1 VHLTILSIPHSA
13 NRLTYDYNEL
23 VLIVDMPSNLHEE
36 LFDYFKECL
45 TLAIASIPYDRKIIC
60 PRISMNYRLKIEGK
74 TVTPDL
80 TVTIAATLGP
90 MESVVVSGLG
100 ECALSENKVHVF
112 TKMRKEVTAHPEV
125 DFAIIA
131 LIKEAMPY
139 ECPIPDSTTFKTL
152 ISEDDAD
159 HDPLSLRAFIRQ
171 RSTPRQFNNPI
182 KVAEHNWCQVESVE
196 YFVWTKG
203 VNGTPINIDDRDPQ
217 RMAYGVSGNHRIL
230 LSNLRH

>member
-13 NRLTYDYNEL
+13 NRLTCDYNEL
-23 VLIVDMPSNLHEE
+23 VLIVDMPSNIHEE
-36 LFDYFKECL
+36 SFDYFKECL
-45 TLAIASIPYDRKIIC
+45 TLAIASIPYDRKIIR
-60 PRISMNYRLKIEGK
+60 PRISMNYHLKIEGK

-80 TVTIAATLGP
+80 TVAIAATLGP
-90 MESVVVSGLG
+90 TESVVVLGLG

-112 TKMRKEVTAHPEV
+112 TKMQKEVTAHPEV

-139 ECPIPDSTTFKTL
+139 KCPIPDSTTFKTL
-152 ISEDDAD
+152 KSEDDAD

-171 RSTPRQFNNPI
+171 CSTPRQFNNPI
-182 KVAEHNWCQVESVE
+182 KVAKHNWCQVESVE

-203 VNGTPINIDDRDPQ
+203 VNGTPININDRDPQ